1 MIQDVNVKQQMVS
14 TTEENEII
22 TDPPKPTKTT
32 TSQSQLGSS
41 QKKSTITQFKTYT
54 TTETLYFP
62 GYTTY
67 TSSTGTNGQLT
78 TYATYIP
85 PSTVVVVKKVTSATI
100 EEIQESNPVSAGHLD
115 LELSI
120 YNLYSIATS
129 LFVITEKIKIKR
141 NDDNP
146 LPPDDEKPKVPL
158 VYDCLALVF
167 KHLSNDI
174 KTLHSCLLLNKHCCE
189 LVVPIL
195 WKAPF
200 SNNMVS
206 STIIASYLKCLSKH
220 ETSNLSRYYVKL
232 PDNNNR
238 PMTFAFLDY
247 PKHLEDLNMKN
258 LHLSV
263 ENWIE
268 KTQTSK
274 LSIIVCHRHTKLI
287 IRTICRM
294 ILVKSKKFK
303 SIKLDWNY
311 PRRKSREK
319 LKFLHCKNSAIF
331 LSQLKE
337 LSISYVPKKG
347 DLLMDLA
354 KHSTNLRRLELIDNT
369 FNTSNRNGSISELI
383 KKQKNLEYLKIFS
396 YGTSLTDQI
405 SALKCSFKTLKSFEL
420 IYAKFTTITSEF
432 NHLSKCSNL
441 EILILDHCEFSDE
454 GIIQPL
460 RNLSKLTKLHI
471 KNSFRGLFEIF
482 MDLLNSNSKTLKD
495 IYYVD
500 DQIRRDIFIDER
512 LYKTLCSKYKNTLNR
527 ISLPYKHDSD
537 TKRLLINFLNN
548 NSENLISLKLFGSYK
563 YTREFSDFMPQL
575 FNILPPRLRN
585 ISLDMEWGK
594 RDAVILES
602 VLRNCKGDL
611 DTFYISS
618 WSRSNPGASER
629 GLIEEY
635 LRYNNRQLNFQEFV
649 LIQVS

>member
-1 MIQDVNVKQQMVS
+1 
-14 TTEENEII
+14 
-22 TDPPKPTKTT
+22 
-32 TSQSQLGSS
+32 
-41 QKKSTITQFKTYT
+41 
-54 TTETLYFP
+54 
-62 GYTTY
+62 
-67 TSSTGTNGQLT
+67 
-78 TYATYIP
+78 
-85 PSTVVVVKKVTSATI
+85 
-100 EEIQESNPVSAGHLD
+100 
-115 LELSI
+115 
-120 YNLYSIATS
+120 
-129 LFVITEKIKIKR
+129 
-141 NDDNP
+141 
-146 LPPDDEKPKVPL
+146 
-158 VYDCLALVF
+158 
-167 KHLSNDI
+167 
-174 KTLHSCLLLNKHCCE
+174 
-189 LVVPIL
+189 
-195 WKAPF
+195 
-200 SNNMVS
+200 MVS
-206 STIIASYLKCLSKH
+206 STVIASYLKCLSKH

-369 FNTSNRNGSISELI
+369 FNSFNREGSISELI

-441 EILILDHCEFSDE
+441 EILILDHCEFLDE

-471 KNSFRGLFEIF
+471 KNSSRGLFEIF

-500 DQIRRDIFIDER
+500 DQIRRDIVVDER
-512 LYKTLCSKYKNTLNR
+512 LYKTLCSKYKNTLTR
-527 ISLPYKHDSD
+527 ISIPYKHDPN

-602 VLRNCKGDL
+602 VLRNCNVDL

-629 GLIEEY
+629 GLIEKY
-635 LRYNNRQLNFQEFV
+635 LRYNNKQLNFQEFV
-649 LIQVS
+649 RDTE